1 VDDAFLRRLAYKL
14 KINFPSL
21 ETYCRIFASEAQ
33 KAGLMWQDDSL
44 DYLIQAHYVKDGRPM
59 RACDPKDLLARVTDI
74 LKFRGVK
81 KFPQELTKELID
93 RACKSYFVGG

>member
-1 VDDAFLRRLAYKL
+1 
-14 KINFPSL
+14 
-21 ETYCRIFASEAQ
+21 
-33 KAGLMWQDDSL
+33 
-44 DYLIQAHYVKDGRPM
+44 M